1 MMLMNVGL
9 SSPRFEKYALLYPTS
24 ISLQKELCNYYS
36 VVVDLCTRIVLF
48 VRKPL
53 IKQIASALRKPFDD
67 EFGTLQKDLIRLGT
81 AVKEEVSLAS
91 KQQQSLDSVEG
102 ARERKESSLFRA
114 TAAVFRR
121 ETASDLE
128 QARKWRESRAKSR
141 FLNSCSRYNFE
152 TTLTQARK
160 KGESTWIFKYDEYH
174 QWISSKSSSTLLCSG
189 IVGAGKTVL
198 CANVI
203 EELILNKSQ
212 GSSLG
217 YFFCRS
223 DEAASL
229 KAREVIGSLARQFF
243 EDVPT
248 AEFKSTE
255 MDPSLGGI
263 TLDTERILSNM
274 LLLLPRHKHYV
285 MVIDGL
291 DECEYDEVRAL
302 VESLQSLLKSS
313 KYVFKVFWTG
323 RSNFAI
329 RVSAQ
334 LQPDHQIHI
343 SPSNNGP
350 EIARFIQLALEDA
363 LESNRLKL
371 HDPNIVLKIQDT
383 LELGAKEMFVITSI
397 SYNHVCNRLIRVQVL
412 VGSFP
417 N

>member
-1 MMLMNVGL
+1 MR
-9 SSPRFEKYALLYPTS
+9 SSTDLYPTS

-36 VVVDLCTRIVLF
+36 VVVNLCTRIVLF
-48 VRKPL
+48 VRKPF
-53 IKQIASALRKPFDD
+53 IRQIASALRKPFDD
-67 EFGTLQKDLIRLGT
+67 EFRTFQKDLIRLGT

-91 KQQQSLDSVEG
+91 KQQQSLDSIEG
-102 ARERKESSLFRA
+102 ACERRENSLFRA
-114 TAAVFRR
+114 TGAVFRR
-121 ETASDLE
+121 ETASELE
-128 QARKWRESRAKSR
+128 RARKWRDSRAKSG
-141 FLNSCSRYNFE
+141 FLNSCSRYNYE

-160 KGESTWIFKYDEYH
+160 KGESTWIFRYDEYH
-174 QWISSKSSSTLLCSG
+174 QWISSKSPSTLLCSG

-229 KAREVIGSLARQFF
+229 KAREIIGSLARQFF
-243 EDVPT
+243 EDVPS
-248 AEFKSTE
+248 AEFKFTE
-255 MDPSLGGI
+255 MDPGLGGI
-263 TLDTERILSNM
+263 TLDTERVLSFM

-302 VESLQSLLKSS
+302 VELLQSLLKSP
-313 KYVFKVFWTG
+313 KHVFKLFWTG
-323 RSNFAI
+323 RSDFAT

-343 SPSNNGP
+343 LPSNNGP

-371 HDPNIVLKIQDT
+371 RDPNIILNIQDA
-383 LELGAKEMFVITSI
+383 LESGANEMFVITSI
-397 SYNHVCNRLIRVQVL
+397 CYNHVYIRLIRVQVPM
-412 VGSFP
+412 GGFP

>member
-1 MMLMNVGL
+1 MNVGL

-36 VVVDLCTRIVLF
+36 VVVNLCTRIVLF
-48 VRKPL
+48 VRKPF
-53 IKQIASALRKPFDD
+53 IRQIASALRKPFDD
-67 EFGTLQKDLIRLGT
+67 EFGTFQKDLIRLGT
-81 AVKEEVSLAS
+81 TVKEEVSLAS
-91 KQQQSLDSVEG
+91 NQQQSLDSVEG
-102 ARERKESSLFRA
+102 AQERKENSLFRA
-114 TAAVFRR
+114 TGAVFRK
-121 ETASDLE
+121 ETASELE
-128 QARKWRESRAKSR
+128 RARKWRESGAKSR

-160 KGESTWIFKYDEYH
+160 KGESTWIFKCDEYH
-174 QWISSKSSSTLLCSG
+174 QWISIKSPSTLLCSG

-212 GSSLG
+212 GSSIG

-243 EDVPT
+243 DDVLT
-248 AEFKSTE
+248 AEFKFTE
-255 MDPSLGGI
+255 MDPSLRGI
-263 TLDTERILSNM
+263 TLDTERVLSSM

-302 VESLQSLLKSS
+302 VKLLQPLLKSS
-313 KYVFKVFWTG
+313 KHVFKLFWTG
-323 RSNFAI
+323 RSDFAT

-334 LQPDHQIHI
+334 LQPDHEIHI
-343 SPSNNGP
+343 LPSNNGP

-371 HDPNIVLKIQDT
+371 RDPNIILNIQDA
-383 LELGAKEMFVITSI
+383 LESGANEMFVITSI
-397 SYNHVCNRLIRVQVL
+397 CYNHVYIRLIRVQVPM
-412 VGSFP
+412 GGFP